1 MTEIFPEIF
10 MALVLAG
17 LLPGAY
23 FLGKAR
29 GRTHERKFWPG
40 DSKHE
45 LEFRSENGGNRG
57 GICDRISPFPPR
69 RPRPAAE
76 TAEERRARTIHDNIE
91 AYGTGRAQQ
100 EVE

>member
-1 MTEIFPEIF
+1 MTEIF

-40 DSKHE
+40 DSKQE

-69 RPRPAAE
+69 
-76 TAEERRARTIHDNIE
+76 TIHDNIE